1 MDLTIKMTVVKARW
15 QVSLCAIFDWY
26 QREVR
31 LQKGEPAN
39 LNKVSSTTPLEFFA
53 VNIKQSFN

>member
-1 MDLTIKMTVVKARW
+1 MARW

-31 LQKGEPAN
+31 LHKGEPAN
-39 LNKVSSTTPLEFFA
+39 LNKVYSTTPLEFFLQSILNK
-53 VNIKQSFN
+53 VLIKP